1 MKSKLLGLM
10 ALVSLVLALSGGAA
24 SAAPCVT
31 FSWTTS
37 GPDGSGCFTATNDG
51 GGQYTI
57 TAISGTFDGGT
68 ITSLIAPG
76 GYAEND
82 NLLFYPATPGQV
94 DFDGFS
100 FLEGTDQINI
110 FYNDISGDYYIDQSF
125 EIEKITLDGFAA
137 SPVVTPLPAALP
149 LFATGIGAMGLL
161 GWRRKRKNAGVI
173 AAA

>member
-1 MKSKLLGLM
+1 MKSKLLGHM

-24 SAAPCVT
+24 RAMSCVN
-31 FSWTTS
+31 FDWSTS
-37 GPDGSGCFTATNDG
+37 GPLGSGCFTATNDG

-68 ITSLIAPG
+68 ISSLIAPG
-76 GYAEND
+76 GYDGND
-82 NLLFYPATPGQV
+82 NLLFYPGTPQL

-100 FLEGTDQINI
+100 FLEGTDKINI
-110 FYNDISGDYYIDQSF
+110 YYDAITGNYYVEQSF
-125 EIEKITLDGFAA
+125 EEETITLDGFAA
-137 SPVVTPLPAALP
+137 SPVITPLPAALP